1 MGSKLTS
8 ASGLLDSFSKTKLD
22 SRVPLDSLENPI
34 RFSLKHCTTHLGDKD
49 FCLLEISKQE
59 AERLYE
65 RLGYF
70 EDLTW
75 KDIANLDHKKGFS
88 VEKKDSEAYK
98 KLATIFTHL
107 TNFFHF
113 RVNGVGT
120 GKFRVFGG
128 RKNDLCYILLVDR
141 NGKIHDDKHR

>member
-8 ASGLLDSFSKTKLD
+8 IPGLLDFSVKTKLD
-22 SRVPLDSLENPI
+22 SKVPLDSFENLI
-34 RFSLKHCTTHLGDKD
+34 RFSLKYCTTYLGNKD
-49 FCLLEISKQE
+49 FCLLKINKQE

-70 EDLTW
+70 ENLTW
-75 KDIANLDHKKGFS
+75 KGIIDLGHKKGFS
-88 VEKKDSEAYK
+88 VEKKDSRVYK
-98 KLATIFTHL
+98 KLSAVFTNL

-141 NGKIHDDKHR
+141 NGKIHDSAHR